1 MSLFLPPFL
10 FVCRLSPM
18 RRACPKCTWRVLFQ
32 LAEIREREQV
42 PLFSPSSQTLIIIPQ
57 SSLIQFS
64 QSLQNPSQCIIAHSR
79 PSITHSLFFVHSRM
93 PQQLV
98 YLPPAPVP
106 ASPYRKRAVKK
117 LNDRMRTI
125 DHRRALK
132 VIMISSLLHQVKK
145 LAPSQFEFTVQPK
158 SNFHSNHHTKRY
170 FKLKAVKII
179 EKIITRAL
187 TWSDLDK
194 VDLAVYQKVAVQVFI
209 SKGLAQVVEHLHPK
223 ALSPSSITSLV
234 DGLLIE
240 LGRGGGDV
248 TANKVQ
254 AVVMVCIKD
263 FGHIYRRWS
272 VSFCLLRL
280 DYEAVDYH
288 IGNHYL
294 DLKGPALKRH
304 KNTCRGLF
312 STTISLPR
320 PVRPKLRGLHP
331 RVLPRSVVLMMR
343 MSSKSG
349 PPSRKLSLMKSSNGT
364 RTYFSVSVS
373 DSIEFRSNF
382 HILTTIVDT
391 EVRRRMVA
399 QS

>member
-1 MSLFLPPFL
+1 MPSLSTDAMCFLNDYAESELGSFKFL
-10 FVCRLSPM
+10 RDPRGCATV
-18 RRACPKCTWRVLFQ
+18 Q
-32 LAEIREREQV
+32 HG
-42 PLFSPSSQTLIIIPQ
+42 TLYTE
-57 SSLIQFS
+57 L
-64 QSLQNPSQCIIAHSR
+64 AHSILTI
-79 PSITHSLFFVHSRM
+79 SSKSNRM

-132 VIMISSLLHQVKK
+132 AIMISSLLHQVKK

-280 DYEAVDYH
+280 DYEAIDYH

-294 DLKGPALKRH
+294 DLKGPLKRH

-349 PPSRKLSLMKSSNGT
+349 PPSRKLSLMKSSHGT
-364 RTYFSVSVS
+364 RTYFSVSYAGVWS
-373 DSIEFRSNF
+373 PIDDEV
-382 HILTTIVDT
+382 VDT
-391 EVRRRMVA
+391 
-399 QS
+399 

>member
-1 MSLFLPPFL
+1 MYMESPF
-10 FVCRLSPM
+10 S
-18 RRACPKCTWRVLFQ
+18 ACGNPGTRTSTP
-32 LAEIREREQV
+32 I
-42 PLFSPSSQTLIIIPQ
+42 FSFFTNLNHYTTV
-57 SSLIQFS
+57 F
-64 QSLQNPSQCIIAHSR
+64 AHSILTI
-79 PSITHSLFFVHSRM
+79 SSKSNRM

-132 VIMISSLLHQVKK
+132 AIMISSLLHQVKK

-263 FGHIYRRWS
+263 FGHIYRRWQPLS
-272 VSFCLLRL
+272 GFEGTAE
-280 DYEAVDYH
+280 EAK
-288 IGNHYL
+288 YL
-294 DLKGPALKRH
+294 QGIVFND
-304 KNTCRGLF
+304 
-312 STTISLPR
+312 
-320 PVRPKLRGLHP
+320 
-331 RVLPRSVVLMMR
+331 
-343 MSSKSG
+343 
-349 PPSRKLSLMKSSNGT
+349 
-364 RTYFSVSVS
+364 YFSSSPSTSKVTRSSSTRASKKRGIDDEDVFEERTPVKKAKLDEEFTRDSNLFQRISVWS
-373 DSIEFRSNF
+373 PIDDEV
-382 HILTTIVDT
+382 VDT
-391 EVRRRMVA
+391 
-399 QS
+399 

>member
-1 MSLFLPPFL
+1 
-10 FVCRLSPM
+10 
-18 RRACPKCTWRVLFQ
+18 
-32 LAEIREREQV
+32 
-42 PLFSPSSQTLIIIPQ
+42 
-57 SSLIQFS
+57 
-64 QSLQNPSQCIIAHSR
+64 
-79 PSITHSLFFVHSRM
+79 M

-106 ASPYRKRAVKK
+106 ATPSRKRPVKK

-132 VIMISSLLHQVKK
+132 AIMISSILHQVKK

-209 SKGLAQVVEHLHPK
+209 SKGLAQVVEHLHSK

-248 TANKVQ
+248 TANK
-254 AVVMVCIKD
+254 MV
-263 FGHIYRRWS
+263 S
-272 VSFCLLRL
+272 
-280 DYEAVDYH
+280 
-288 IGNHYL
+288 NHYL
-294 DLKGPALKRH
+294 NLKGPLKRQAQEYLQGIVF
-304 KNTCRGLF
+304 ND
-312 STTISLPR
+312 
-320 PVRPKLRGLHP
+320 
-331 RVLPRSVVLMMR
+331 
-343 MSSKSG
+343 
-349 PPSRKLSLMKSSNGT
+349 
-364 RTYFSVSVS
+364 YFSSSPSTSKVTRSSSTRASKKRGIDDEDVFEERTTVKKAKLDEEFKRDSNLFQRISVWS
-373 DSIEFRSNF
+373 PIDGEV
-382 HILTTIVDT
+382 VDT
-391 EVRRRMVA
+391 
-399 QS
+399 